1 MEVTK
6 HKLKDFDR
14 NYIMQGICKV
24 DSYYL
29 VSSYSKTKNSIISI
43 FNEGFN
49 LIKDVEIY
57 NNSHVGGI
65 CYDDIHGIV
74 WVSDKQGTITGF
86 RKEDIFNNKK
96 VEPIPKFKKIKVG
109 HDLINYKGYEAVS
122 YLTYADKKIY
132 LGNFTITRRG
142 ELRSYSINRDGSINL
157 RSEKVI
163 SKKFDNLVQGIQVID
178 NYILVTKSLG
188 GIFQSR
194 LAIYSFKHNRVKKL
208 REISLPIYMVEA
220 IVKSNNKFVII
231 SESGANFFN
240 NKTYTDYIEIP
251 VDDIIM

>member
-86 RKEDIFNNKK
+86 KKEDIFNNKK

-109 HDLINYKGYEAVS
+109 HGLINYKGYEAVS

-178 NYILVTKSLG
+178 DYILTTNDKSKIEDINQKLDFYNILG
-188 GIFQSR
+188 NYEDEFYKYYQRGT
-194 LAIYSFKHNRVKKL
+194 LDKKL
-208 REISLPIYMVEA
+208 EDS
-220 IVKSNNKFVII
+220 F
-231 SESGANFFN
+231 SEEELECTKEYLEENGPRLSRKLGN
-240 NKTYTDYIEIP
+240 
-251 VDDIIM
+251 

>member
-1 MEVTK
+1 MNATK

-14 NYIMQGICKV
+14 NYIMQGMCKV

-43 FNEGFN
+43 FNSAFT
-49 LIKDVEIY
+49 LIKDVELY

-65 CYDDIHGIV
+65 CYDDIHKVI
-74 WVSDKQGTITGF
+74 WVSDKQGTVSGY
-86 RKEDIFNNKK
+86 KKDDIFDKK
-96 VEPIPKFKKIKVG
+96 RIEPISKFKKIKVG
-109 HDLINYKGYEAVS
+109 KDLINYKGYEAVS
-122 YLTYADKKIY
+122 YLTYSNKKIY

-142 ELRSYSINRDGSINL
+142 ELRCFDINKDGSINL
-157 RSEKVI
+157 KSEKVI
-163 SKKFDNLVQGIQVID
+163 CKKFDNLVQGIQVID
-178 NYILVTKSLG
+178 DYILITKSFG
-188 GIFQSR
+188 GILPSR
-194 LAIYSFKHNRVKKL
+194 LAIYSFRHNRVKKMK
-208 REISLPIYMVEA
+208 EIGLPIYMAEA
-220 IVKSNNKFVII
+220 IVKSNDKLVII